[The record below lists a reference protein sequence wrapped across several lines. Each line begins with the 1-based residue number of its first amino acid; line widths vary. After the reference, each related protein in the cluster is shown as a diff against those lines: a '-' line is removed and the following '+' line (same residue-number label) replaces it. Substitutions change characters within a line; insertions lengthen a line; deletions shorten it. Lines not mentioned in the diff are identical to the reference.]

1 MIPAAFAYHRPGTI
15 DEAVGLLGE
24 LGDEAT
30 VLAGGQSLL
39 PMMKLRLAAPE
50 AVIDIGRIPGLR
62 FVREAEGHLVIGAL
76 TRHHDLERDPLVGKR
91 CPLLGEVANQV
102 GDAQIRH
109 RGTFGGTLAHGD
121 PAADLPAVAVA
132 LDATVVVAGPQGTRE
147 IPASRLY
154 HSFFETSIAADE
166 LIVEVRLPFTEGAGR
181 YEKFT
186 RQAQDW
192 ATVGVLAARSGAGTR
207 VALVN
212 MGPTTLRAGAVEQA
226 LAEGASVREAAEL
239 AVEGTAPVEDLRA
252 GVEYRKHLCRVLT
265 RRALEATL
273 A

>member
-1 MIPAAFAYHRPGTI
+1 MIPAAFAYHRPETV
-15 DEAVGLLGE
+15 DETVALLSE

-50 AVIDIGRIPGLR
+50 AVIDIGRVPDLR
-62 FVREAEGHLVIGAL
+62 FVREGKGHLVIGAL

-91 CPLLGEVANQV
+91 CPLLGEVAKKV
-102 GDAQIRH
+102 GDPQIRH

-132 LDATVVVAGPQGTRE
+132 LDATIVVVGPQGRRE
-147 IPASRLY
+147 IPASALY
-154 HSFFETSIAADE
+154 RSYFETSIAADE
-166 LIVEVRLPFTEGAGR
+166 LIVEVRIPFTEGAGG

-192 ATVGVLAARSGAGTR
+192 ATVGVLAARCGGTIR
-207 VALVN
+207 VALVS
-212 MGPTTLRAGAVEQA
+212 MGHTTLRAGAVELA
-226 LAEGASVREAAEL
+226 LAGGASIDEAAAL
-239 AVEGTAPVEDLRA
+239 AAVGTAPVEDLRA
-252 GVEYRKHLCRVLT
+252 GVEYREHLCRVLT
-265 RRALEATL
+265 RRALEA
-273 A
+273 ASA